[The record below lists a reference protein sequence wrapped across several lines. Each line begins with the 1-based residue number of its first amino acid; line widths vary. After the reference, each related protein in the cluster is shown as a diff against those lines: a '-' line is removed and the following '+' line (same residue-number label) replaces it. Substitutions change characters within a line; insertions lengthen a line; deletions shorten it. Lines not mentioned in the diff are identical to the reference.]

1 MKKFLLVAL
10 SLITVSN
17 FSLPVY
23 ADELN
28 KEVLS
33 TQKTTAKKSI
43 IILDFDIAP
52 DVYSKYDLKKAIYD
66 RIIKNL
72 SNYQNFT
79 IVEHLNVE
87 KAVKDLDIYNYP
99 IITSKEAIKITEKLG
114 SEYVIL
120 GTLSKKDNIFDI
132 SAQLLD
138 SKNSRN
144 SYNTNINFS
153 KKKDFL
159 ESVDSISM
167 EMVDFLGEKKLSS
180 NFENDIGEY
189 KLYKDDPNYI
199 IPIGVTYF
207 IVLFMSFLIVGIN
220 RLNGHY

>member
-1 MKKFLLVAL
+1 MKKLLLVAL

-17 FSLPVY
+17 FSLPTY

-79 IVEHLNVE
+79 IVNHLNIE
-87 KAVKDLDIYNYP
+87 KAITDLDIYNYP
-99 IITSKEAIKITEKLG
+99 IITSQEAIKITEKLG

-120 GTLSKKDNIFDI
+120 GTLSKKGNVLEL

-138 SKNSRN
+138 IKNLRN
-144 SYNTNINFS
+144 SYNKNINFS
-153 KKKDFL
+153 KTKNLL

-180 NFENDIGEY
+180 NFENDIESY
-189 KLYKDDPNYI
+189 KLYKDDPPL
-199 IPIGVTYF
+199 PIALTTFLVIFSMFF
-207 IVLFMSFLIVGIN
+207 IVGGVY

>member
-1 MKKFLLVAL
+1 MKKFLLVSL

-17 FSLPVY
+17 FSLPAY

-66 RIIKNL
+66 RITKNL

-79 IVEHLNVE
+79 IIDHLNVE
-87 KAVKDLDIYNYP
+87 KAIKGLDIYNYP
-99 IITSKEAIKITEKLG
+99 IITSQEAIKITEKLG

-120 GTLSKKDNIFDI
+120 GTLSKKGNIFNL
-132 SAQLLD
+132 STQLLD
-138 SKNSRN
+138 IKNSRN
-144 SYNTNINFS
+144 SYNKNINFS

-180 NFENDIGEY
+180 NFENDIELY

-199 IPIGVTYF
+199 IPIGVT
-207 IVLFMSFLIVGIN
+207 FLIIFSMFYTVAAFN